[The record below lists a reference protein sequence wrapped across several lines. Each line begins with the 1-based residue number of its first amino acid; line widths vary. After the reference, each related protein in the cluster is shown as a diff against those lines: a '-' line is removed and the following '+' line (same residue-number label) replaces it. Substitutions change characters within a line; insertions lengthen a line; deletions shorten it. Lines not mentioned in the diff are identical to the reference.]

1 MIQLHATKKLIACLP
16 LDSTGQLA
24 VTPRSQ
30 SLYDQ
35 PPLAQYPLSGW
46 HANLVMFQQLNC
58 VLLVHDATRFPLIL
72 PALTKPDFAA
82 LNDHFVD
89 AFMNTLLKCDAS
101 ETQMNA
107 AQRYL
112 RPLQVDTVC
121 NRSEQGT
128 LNQLKGE
135 VEAYLENGGNIADM
149 TGYPLGAWLAGML
162 RSIKG
167 QPYIRPNREMLTLLD
182 DLAQKPDAAANDA

>member
-1 MIQLHATKKLIACLP
+1 MACLP
-16 LDSTGQLA
+16 LGSSGQFA
-24 VTPRSQ
+24 VTARSQ

-35 PPLAQYPLSGW
+35 PPLAENPLSGW
-46 HANLVMFQQLNC
+46 HGNLVMFQRRNS
-58 VLLVHDATRFPLIL
+58 VLLVHDATRIPLLL

-135 VEAYLENGGNIADM
+135 VEAYLDNGGNIAEM
-149 TGYPLGAWLAGML
+149 TGYALGAWLASMW

-182 DLAQKPDAAANDA
+182 GLTQKTDAAANDA